1 MSRRQSAATIT
12 PEQLDS
18 AVQTAL
24 HIARTRAKARGGAER
39 QQAARIGLDSNGA
52 VANRPHAARAGD
64 YRKTVA

>member
-24 HIARTRAKARGGAER
+24 HIARTRAKTRAGVEH
-39 QQAARIGLDSNGA
+39 QQAARIGLNAGGA